1 MRLVA
6 LFSGGKDSTYAI
18 LRAKEMGHEVVCLL
32 TMHPNADDSQLFHYP
47 NSRLTRNLA
56 ESMKIPLI
64 EYTVN
69 GSTKGDETDALEQA
83 LRLAQVRYTIDGV
96 VHGGISSNFQKQVFE
111 SACGRAALSPVAP
124 LWNADPEGYMH
135 ELIHRGFEIMIVG
148 VSAMGLGAEWLG
160 RILNDKYLEKLSLLS
175 KKNGFNLNFEGG
187 EAETLVVD
195 CPLYAKRLAV
205 KKAEIRWDGQRGIF
219 EIREAAL
226 VEK

>member
-1 MRLVA
+1 
-6 LFSGGKDSTYAI
+6 
-18 LRAKEMGHEVVCLL
+18 
-32 TMHPNADDSQLFHYP
+32 
-47 NSRLTRNLA
+47 
-56 ESMKIPLI
+56 
-64 EYTVN
+64 
-69 GSTKGDETDALEQA
+69 
-83 LRLAQVRYTIDGV
+83 
-96 VHGGISSNFQKQVFE
+96 
-111 SACGRAALSPVAP
+111 
-124 LWNADPEGYMH
+124 
-135 ELIHRGFEIMIVG
+135 MIVG

-187 EAETLVVD
+187 EAETLVVN